1 MTDEDDDNIVGPNDD
16 EIEQIGGIG
25 RYLRFKGVNGKGVVR
40 YMADTPRQHRYWED
54 MERVGRFKGRGHR
67 YTRPSWGDMEQVG
80 RFKGRGHRYTKPSWG
95 NDEVSHPN
103 KDNIVDPPDDDMER
117 AATNVKTYGIVIDAG
132 SSGSRLHVFSWI
144 PNNVYATLSED
155 SVLKINPGVS
165 SYAGSDGGYQKA
177 GESLRGLIEHAKA
190 IVPAHLHSKT
200 SIYLQATAG
209 MRLLDKKD
217 QNGLLKGIRQE
228 LSKSPFSFDPKD
240 ARVIKGSEE
249 ALYAWLSVNHATGA
263 LLTASK
269 SGSKTAG
276 LAGVVELGG
285 ASSQIALQSHDF
297 HAPRPGMSL
306 IRPFG
311 PNRDPFS
318 LYAVSRLHY
327 GLHEAYRKTLL
338 YFHGTA
344 WKETFPCG
352 FHGDGSDSE
361 AMEEFEGDYERCKV
375 LVKNAFRLFELQ
387 DISDLRES
395 RGALKPLQKKNT
407 AIYYALD
414 NFPKLM
420 TIIATDSLNLPNDFD
435 EREKIFHIH
444 SLEQIVKSGEQLCKK
459 NWTTVQELFSEN
471 AKDRKVK
478 ISKKVLRKSCFGIAY
493 MEHLLDKIYHVRPTK
508 ERPLLAAHEIN
519 GMDAGWTMGTMIFE
533 ILTAAA
539 GGSTSGPDT

>member
-1 MTDEDDDNIVGPNDD
+1 MLYEMRIKHVFWALAVTVAGYYCFEQEIVHLLSVNRNAPSLNI
-16 EIEQIGGIG
+16 
-25 RYLRFKGVNGKGVVR
+25 
-40 YMADTPRQHRYWED
+40 
-54 MERVGRFKGRGHR
+54 
-67 YTRPSWGDMEQVG
+67 
-80 RFKGRGHRYTKPSWG
+80 
-95 NDEVSHPN
+95 
-103 KDNIVDPPDDDMER
+103 
-117 AATNVKTYGIVIDAG
+117 KTYGIVIDAG
-132 SSGSRLHVFSWI
+132 SSGSRVHVFSWVSTH
-144 PNNVYATLSED
+144 VYATLLEVSR
-155 SVLKINPGVS
+155 LKINPGIS

-200 SIYLQATAG
+200 SIYLKATAG
-209 MRLLDKKD
+209 MRLLEKKD
-217 QNGLLKGIRQE
+217 QNGVLEGVRQE
-228 LSKSPFSFDPKD
+228 LSNSPFSFDPKH
-240 ARVIKGSEE
+240 ARVIEGSKE
-249 ALYAWLSVNHATGA
+249 ALYAWLSVNHAAGA
-263 LLTASK
+263 LLKASK
-269 SGSKTAG
+269 SGSKHE
-276 LAGVVELGG
+276 LMGVVELGG
-285 ASSQIALQSHDF
+285 ASSQIALQSQEVYE
-297 HAPRPGMSL
+297 PRRGMNV
-306 IRPFG
+306 IRLFG
-311 PNRDPFS
+311 AGSNPFS
-318 LYAVSRLHY
+318 VYAVSRLHY